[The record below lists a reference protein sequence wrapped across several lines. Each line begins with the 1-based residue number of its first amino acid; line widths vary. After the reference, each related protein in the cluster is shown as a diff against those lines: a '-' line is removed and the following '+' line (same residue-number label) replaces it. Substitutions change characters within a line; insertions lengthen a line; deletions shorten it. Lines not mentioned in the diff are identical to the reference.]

1 MSEIEQLLEIMRS
14 LRDPETGCPWD
25 RQQTFQTIAPYTL
38 EEAYEV
44 IEAIESGDMDNL
56 RSELGDLLLQVVY
69 HARIAEESEHFNF
82 SEVVSQLNRKLID
95 RHPHV
100 FGNQKIDTAQEQTKH
115 WESLKA
121 KERDTKTK
129 GANQRPGVL
138 DGVSLNL
145 PALYR
150 AQKLQAR
157 AARVGFDW
165 NDRDAVFAKIKEEL
179 TEFHGELENSEDI
192 ARLSD
197 ELGDILFAVVNLAR
211 HLGIDAETALRNT
224 NKKFMDRFQYIET
237 RLAEQNKKPEEVTL
251 NEMDRLWNEAKQ
263 NLK

>member
-1 MSEIEQLLEIMRS
+1 MSEIQQLLDIMRS

-25 RQQTFQTIAPYTL
+25 RQQTFKTIAPYTL

-44 IEAIESGDMDNL
+44 VEAIESGDMENL

-69 HARIAEESEHFNF
+69 HSRIAEESEYFNF

-100 FGNQKIDTAQEQTKH
+100 FGNQKIETAQQQSKH
-115 WESLKA
+115 WESIKA
-121 KERDTKTK
+121 KERVANTKDI
-129 GANQRPGVL
+129 NQIPSVL
-138 DGVSLNL
+138 DGISLNM

-165 NDRDAVFAKIKEEL
+165 NDITAVFAKIEEEL
-179 TEFHGELENSEDI
+179 TEFHEALNNNEDI
-192 ARLSD
+192 ARLTD
-197 ELGDILFAVVNLAR
+197 ELGDILFVCVNLAR
-211 HLGIDAETALRNT
+211 HMGIDAETALRNT
-224 NKKFMDRFQYIET
+224 NKKFLDRFHYIET

-251 NEMDRLWNEAKQ
+251 NELDQLWDEAKQ
-263 NLK
+263 NLN